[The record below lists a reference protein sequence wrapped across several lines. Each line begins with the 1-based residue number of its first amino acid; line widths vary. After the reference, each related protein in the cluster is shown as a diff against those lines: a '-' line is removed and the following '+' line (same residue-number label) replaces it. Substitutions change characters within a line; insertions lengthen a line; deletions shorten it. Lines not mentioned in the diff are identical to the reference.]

1 MILRATL
8 GEYKMYEQLEMFDFI
23 DYGENKED
31 VNPWEIFAKRGTG
44 FVNGKQRVHE
54 YFTKEKGKSARA
66 DFLKHEYGIGGFAEP
81 RGDKSKFHLCDGY
94 SDSRKLKIVYFL
106 PNSDEEI
113 EETCTYNE
121 LATVIDEL
129 IKKNDYM

>member
-1 MILRATL
+1 
-8 GEYKMYEQLEMFDFI
+8 MYEQLEMFDFI

-44 FVNGKQRVHE
+44 FVNGKQRVMEH
-54 YFTKEKGKSARA
+54 FTKEKGKSARA
-66 DFLKHEYGIGGFAEP
+66 KFLKGEYGVGGFAKP
-81 RGDKSKFHLCDGY
+81 RGDKSKFDLWNGFSDG
-94 SDSRKLKIVYFL
+94 RKLTIRYFL

-121 LATVIDEL
+121 LATVIDKL
-129 IKKNDYM
+129 IQRNEYL